1 MGVMPHVGR
10 GGGYTGNG
18 MNADVEIATWRPE
31 LRGEFERLNRPWL
44 ESYGLLEPLDL
55 VVLQQ
60 PEDKILAGGGQ
71 IFFALSGESVV
82 GTCAAIRVAEDV
94 FELAKLAVSPS
105 AQNRGVGRRLCEAV
119 IELARRAGA
128 SRLVLTSNHQL
139 EAALRLYRAL
149 GFRDA
154 PLPED
159 NPYVTADVYMALEL
173 AG

>member
-1 MGVMPHVGR
+1 MEP
-10 GGGYTGNG
+10 
-18 MNADVEIATWRPE
+18 AVEIATWRPE

-44 ESYGLLEPLDL
+44 ERYGLLEPLDL
-55 VVLQQ
+55 VMLQR
-60 PEDKILAGGGQ
+60 PEDKVLAGGGQ
-71 IFFALSGESVV
+71 IFFALLGETVV

-94 FELAKLAVSPS
+94 FELAKLGVAPS

-119 IELARRAGA
+119 IEMAQGSGA
-128 SRLVLTSNHQL
+128 SRVVLTSNHQL

-154 PLPED
+154 PVPDD

-173 AG
+173 AR

>member
-1 MGVMPHVGR
+1 ME
-10 GGGYTGNG
+10 T
-18 MNADVEIATWRPE
+18 AVEIATWRPE
-31 LRGEFERLNRPWL
+31 LRSEFERLNRPWL

-71 IFFALSGESVV
+71 IFFALLGDAVV
-82 GTCAAIRVAEDV
+82 GTCAAMRVADGV
-94 FELAKLAVSPS
+94 FELAKLAVAPA
-105 AQNRGVGRRLCEAV
+105 AQNRGVGRLLCEAV
-119 IELARRAGA
+119 IALARRSGA

-154 PLPED
+154 PLPDD
-159 NPYVTADVYMALEL
+159 NPYETADVYMALEL
-173 AG
+173 AP